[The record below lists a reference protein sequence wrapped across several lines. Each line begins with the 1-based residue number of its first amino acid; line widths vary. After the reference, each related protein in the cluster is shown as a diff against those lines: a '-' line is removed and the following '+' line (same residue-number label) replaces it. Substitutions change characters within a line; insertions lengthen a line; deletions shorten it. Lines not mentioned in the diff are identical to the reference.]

1 MAHLSEGTLRRK
13 FDDETAFSEA
23 DARHYSACADC
34 QARYAAVADDA
45 KAVAGVLAAPDLK
58 VDVASA
64 LNRVRSTPAAQP
76 RFGIRLPIARPA
88 SRPMAVFAAAA
99 VMVALVVTAF
109 AAENIFFQPKSLQPV
124 PVSVADLQSLS
135 GLSDYGTFAWT
146 TQPAPQLVTSP
157 DQAATV
163 SGLTVPV
170 VTLPKGV
177 STTVSY
183 AAMPSA
189 VGTFTFDAAKASAAA
204 AKAGKAMP
212 AMPAG
217 MDGSKLKVT
226 VGPAIVAIYGDLN
239 LGAPSGTTTGATT
252 GATTDIPK
260 VGLPQLVIGKATA
273 PVVTSSGVTTQ
284 TLVDFLL
291 AQPGVSKQLADAIR
305 AIKDPSTTLPIPI
318 PVQYAT
324 SKTQPVQGVDG
335 LALGDNTGIG
345 AALIWIK
352 DGTVYG
358 VAGTLQQQ
366 QVLDVANSLH

>member
-1 MAHLSEGTLRRK
+1 VAHLSEGTLRRK
-13 FDDETAFSEA
+13 FDDEAALSDA
-23 DARHYSACADC
+23 DARHYSTCADC

-45 KAVAGVLAAPDLK
+45 QAVAGVLAAPDLK

-76 RFGIRLPIARPA
+76 RFGIRLPIGRPA

-124 PVSVADLQSLS
+124 PVNVADLQSLS

-146 TQPAPQLVTSP
+146 TQPAPQLVTSA

-163 SGLTVPV
+163 SGLTVPAV
-170 VTLPKGV
+170 GTLPKGV

-183 AAMPSA
+183 AAMPKA
-189 VGTFTFDAAKASAAA
+189 VGVFTFDAAKASAAA

-217 MDGSKLKVT
+217 MDGSKLTVT
-226 VGPAIVAIYGDLN
+226 VGPAIVVIYGNLN
-239 LGAPSGTTTGATT
+239 IGASSGTTGATAET
-252 GATTDIPK
+252 PN
-260 VGLPQLVIGKATA
+260 LPQLVIGKATA
-273 PVVTSSGVTTQ
+273 PVITSSGVTTQ
-284 TLVDFLL
+284 ALVDFLL

-305 AIKDPSTTLPIPI
+305 SIKDPSTTLPIPI

-324 SKTQPVQGVDG
+324 SKTQSVQGVDG

-366 QVLDVANSLH
+366 QILDVANSLH